1 MAYSSPSESWLSKL
15 SDPVFAAAWAKAGIS
30 AACPSIGS
38 QSERIEATK
47 SIRALTE
54 AEYAP
59 LNSLFADA
67 ARFADE
73 DGVNA
78 MRLAAKGQIVELD
91 AVFAGLNGSE
101 DRALWVLVHR
111 PEIMPIAEDYLSSD
125 ILLRR
130 GAKYG
135 NRYQASPK
143 PDLELEDLAL
153 EGLEA
158 SIRAIFEKRHWA
170 TDRLK
175 IDPIGRPGL
184 DGDSR
189 PVIQVTIRHGQ
200 PAETRADWS
209 KERIGEVRYR
219 PVKDIFLLFTPETGQ
234 LDIVSERGGEG
245 LRTAL
250 ADAFCADVL
259 DQRPP
264 DKVVRVD
271 VDLASLLEPR
281 SFPTEPQDG
290 IASVR
295 LAQLKMSSMAGFT
308 VSLEASLGGSVW
320 DMKDALSVVRDA
332 AYRPLQAALEFAF
345 LPDAP
350 NRRPT
355 RRLTRLSSPNGLSFP
370 RATSQQKEM
379 MERHLRQWGIIGG
392 GDSSAE
398 RPA

>member
-1 MAYSSPSESWLSKL
+1 MAYSSPSEFWLSKL
-15 SDPVFAAAWAKAGIS
+15 SDPVFAAAWARAGIS

-38 QSERIEATK
+38 RTKRIEALE

-59 LNSLFADA
+59 LNGLFADA
-67 ARFADE
+67 ARLGDDE
-73 DGVNA
+73 GVNA
-78 MRLAAKGQIVELD
+78 MRLAAKGQIAELD
-91 AVFAGLNGSE
+91 AAFSGLNGPE

-111 PEIMPIAEDYLSSD
+111 PEIIPTAEDYLSSD

-130 GAKYG
+130 GSKYG
-135 NRYQASPK
+135 NRYQARSK
-143 PDLELEDLAL
+143 PDLELEDVAFD
-153 EGLEA
+153 GLEA
-158 SIRAIFEKRHWA
+158 SIRAIFEKRSWA

-175 IDPIGRPGL
+175 IDPIGRPAL
-184 DGDSR
+184 DGASR
-189 PVIQVTIRHGQ
+189 PVIQVAIRHGQ
-200 PAETRADWS
+200 PAETQADWS
-209 KERIGEVRYR
+209 GDVINPLRIR

-234 LDIVSERGGEG
+234 LDIVSERGGER

-290 IASVR
+290 IACVR
-295 LAQLKMSSMAGFT
+295 LAQLTMDSMAGFA
-308 VSLEASLGGSVW
+308 VKLEASRAGTVW
-320 DMKDALSVVRDA
+320 DIDAAQSVVREA
-332 AYRPLQAALEFAF
+332 PFRPRQAALEFEF

-350 NRRPT
+350 NRLPT
-355 RRLTRLSSPNGLSFP
+355 RRLARLSSPNGAAYP
-370 RATSQQKEM
+370 RATSPQKEV
-379 MERHLRQWGIIGG
+379 MERHLRRWGIISG
-392 GDSSAE
+392 GDSSAV
-398 RPA
+398 